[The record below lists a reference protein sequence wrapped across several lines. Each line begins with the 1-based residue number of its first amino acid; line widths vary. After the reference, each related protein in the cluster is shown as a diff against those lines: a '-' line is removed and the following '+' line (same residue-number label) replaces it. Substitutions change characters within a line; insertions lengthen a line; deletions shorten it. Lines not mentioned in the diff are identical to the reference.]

1 MYIKIVYTQLK
12 KPNMTNERQKKE
24 KKMGL
29 LSIIKH
35 AMGFIYTKRHF
46 IITFIILTT
55 FQAIKT

>member
-1 MYIKIVYTQLK
+1 
-12 KPNMTNERQKKE
+12 MTNEMQKKRKR

-35 AMGFIYTKRHF
+35 AMRFIYTKRHF

>member
-1 MYIKIVYTQLK
+1 MSK
-12 KPNMTNERQKKE
+12 ERQKKE